1 MPDKEELY
9 GGKFDLEKEM
19 YIDVKNYIREK
30 SGLYY
35 AVMVYTNVRGE
46 RKEKWFPTKLPV
58 KGNKTKAEAFSRKI
72 LREFEI
78 PREDLCYHEVKE
90 DVSIDGSQPIE
101 PQLLSAVLDK
111 ITLSELSSERVSNLL
126 FADYMKMYLP
136 LTKKRK
142 KRIREITYA
151 GYADNV
157 KFPIEP
163 YFRKKKIR
171 LKDLT
176 AQDIQDFYDVQLD
189 WVKPNTV
196 IHYHAII
203 RLALCYA
210 RKMGYIK
217 ENPIEQ
223 VEKPEKNKFVGSY
236 YTPDEVNQLISLTKG
251 TKLEIAVI
259 FACFYGIRRSECV
272 GLRWSAFDFEN
283 NIFHINHTVVLT
295 SVNGKRTLVTKDA
308 AKTDATIRS
317 MPLSADIK
325 KRLLEIK
332 CMQENN
338 KKRLKKNYNNQ
349 WTDYLMVTE
358 SGDLISP
365 DYVTDAFRR
374 LVKKNKMR
382 HIRFHDLRHTCAS
395 LLLNKGKG
403 KVTMKDIQEWLGH
416 SDYKTTANIYAHLD
430 LSSKY
435 SSLET
440 LDSIIEI

>member
-1 MPDKEELY
+1 M
-9 GGKFDLEKEM
+9 EKEM

-35 AVMVYTNVRGE
+35 AVMVYTNVRGK

-111 ITLSELSSERVSNLL
+111 ITLSELSSEQVSNLL

-142 KRIREITYA
+142 KRIQEITYA

-189 WVKPNTV
+189 RVKPNTV

-382 HIRFHDLRHTCAS
+382 HIRFHDLRHPYVKLKLKILSAYFS
-395 LLLNKGKG
+395 RIFGAKVLNFPLDFKSVIG
-403 KVTMKDIQEWLGH
+403 
-416 SDYKTTANIYAHLD
+416 IYANLFDKHIGKCLC
-430 LSSKY
+430 
-435 SSLET
+435 
-440 LDSIIEI
+440 

>member
-111 ITLSELSSERVSNLL
+111 ITLSELSSEQVSNLL

-142 KRIREITYA
+142 KRIQEITYA

-189 WVKPNTV
+189 RVKPNTV

-395 LLLNKGKG
+395 LLLNKGK
-403 KVTMKDIQEWLGH
+403 VTMKDIQEWLGH

>member
-1 MPDKEELY
+1 M
-9 GGKFDLEKEM
+9 EKEQ
-19 YIDVKNYIREK
+19 YIDVKNYIRQK
-30 SGLYY
+30 NGLYY

-58 KGNKTKAEAFSRKI
+58 KGNKTKVEAFSRKI

-78 PREDLCYHEVKE
+78 HREDLCYHEVKD
-90 DVSIDGSQPIE
+90 DVAIDETQPIE

-111 ITLSELSSERVSNLL
+111 ITLSELSAEQVSNLL

-142 KRIREITYA
+142 KRIQEITYA
-151 GYADNV
+151 GYADDV
-157 KFPIEP
+157 KIPIEP

-176 AQDIQDFYDVQLD
+176 AQDIQEFYDVQLD
-189 WVKPNTV
+189 RVKPNTV

-210 RKMGYIK
+210 RKMGYIN
-217 ENPIEQ
+217 ENPIDR
-223 VEKPEKNKFVGSY
+223 VEKPEKNRFVGSY

-251 TKLEIAVI
+251 IKLEIPVL
-259 FACFYGIRRSECV
+259 FACFYGLRRSECI

-325 KRLLEIK
+325 KQLLEIK
-332 CMQENN
+332 CIQDNN
-338 KKRLKKNYNNQ
+338 PKRRKKNYNNQ
-349 WTDYLMVTE
+349 WSDYLMVTE
-358 SGDLISP
+358 NGDLISP
-365 DYVTDAFRR
+365 DYVTDTFGR
-374 LVKKNKMR
+374 LIKKNKMR

-440 LDSIIEI
+440 LDAIIEI

>member
-1 MPDKEELY
+1 M
-9 GGKFDLEKEM
+9 EKEQ
-19 YIDVKNYIREK
+19 YIDVKNYIRQK
-30 SGLYY
+30 NGLYY

-78 PREDLCYHEVKE
+78 PREDLCYHEVKD
-90 DVSIDGSQPIE
+90 DVAIDETQPIE

-111 ITLSELSSERVSNLL
+111 ITLSELSAEQVSNLL

-142 KRIREITYA
+142 KRIQEITYA

-176 AQDIQDFYDVQLD
+176 AQDIQEFYDVQLER
-189 WVKPNTV
+189 VKPNTV

-223 VEKPEKNKFVGSY
+223 VDKPEKNKFIGTY
-236 YTPDEVNQLISLTKG
+236 YTPDEVNQLIFLTKG
-251 TKLEIAVI
+251 TKLEIAAI
-259 FACFYGIRRSECV
+259 FACFYGLRRSECV
-272 GLRWSAFDFEN
+272 GLRWSDFDFEN
-283 NIFHINHTVVLT
+283 NTFTVQHNMVSAMVDGKKKLLLKDNLKT
-295 SVNGKRTLVTKDA
+295 AASVRTL
-308 AKTDATIRS
+308 
-317 MPLSADIK
+317 PLDLNIK
-325 KRLLEIK
+325 KRLIEIK
-332 CMQENN
+332 ENRNQGKN
-338 KKRLKKNYNNQ
+338 KEWR
-349 WTDYLMVTE
+349 DYVMLDE
-358 SGDLISP
+358 SGSIIKP
-365 DYVTDAFRR
+365 DYITYAFRK
-374 LVKKNKMR
+374 LLIDNNMR
-382 HIRFHDLRHTCAS
+382 RIRFHDLRHPYVKLKLKILSAYFS
-395 LLLNKGKG
+395 RIFGAKVLNFPLDFKSVIG
-403 KVTMKDIQEWLGH
+403 
-416 SDYKTTANIYAHLD
+416 IYANLFDKHIGKCLC
-430 LSSKY
+430 
-435 SSLET
+435 
-440 LDSIIEI
+440 

>member
-111 ITLSELSSERVSNLL
+111 ITLSELSSEQVSNLL

-142 KRIREITYA
+142 KRIQEITYA

-189 WVKPNTV
+189 RVKPNTV

-382 HIRFHDLRHTCAS
+382 HIRFHDLRHPYVK
-395 LLLNKGKG
+395 LKLKFVIIFNKGKC
-403 KVTMKDIQEWLGH
+403 
-416 SDYKTTANIYAHLD
+416 
-430 LSSKY
+430 
-435 SSLET
+435 
-440 LDSIIEI
+440 

>member
-1 MPDKEELY
+1 MKTN
-9 GGKFDLEKEM
+9 GKKQ
-19 YIDVKNYIREK
+19 YIDVKNYIRQK
-30 SGLYY
+30 NGLYY
-35 AVMVYTNVRGE
+35 AVMVYTNVKGE

-58 KGNKTKAEAFSRKI
+58 KGNKTKAEVFSRKI

-78 PREDLCYHEVKE
+78 PREDLCYHEVK
-90 DVSIDGSQPIE
+90 DDLAIDETQPIE

-111 ITLSELSSERVSNLL
+111 ITLSELSAEQVSNLL

-136 LTKKRK
+136 ITKKRK
-142 KRIREITYA
+142 KRIQEITYA

-163 YFRKKKIR
+163 YFRKKKKR

-189 WVKPNTV
+189 RVKPNTV

-223 VEKPEKNKFVGSY
+223 VEKPEKKRFVGSY

-251 TKLEIAVI
+251 TKLEIAVV
-259 FACFYGIRRSECV
+259 FACFYGLRRSECV

-325 KRLLEIK
+325 KQLLEIK
-332 CMQENN
+332 CIQDNN
-338 KKRLKKNYNNQ
+338 PKRCKKNYNNQ
-349 WTDYLMVTE
+349 WSDYLMVTE
-358 SGDLISP
+358 NGDLISL
-365 DYVTDAFRR
+365 DYVTDTFGR
-374 LVKKNKMR
+374 LIKKNKMR

-395 LLLNKGKG
+395 LLLNKGKHDG
-403 KVTMKDIQEWLGH
+403 ITLKDI
-416 SDYKTTANIYAHLD
+416 
-430 LSSKY
+430 
-435 SSLET
+435 
-440 LDSIIEI
+440 

>member
-1 MPDKEELY
+1 M
-9 GGKFDLEKEM
+9 EKEM

-111 ITLSELSSERVSNLL
+111 ITLSELSSEQVSNLL

-142 KRIREITYA
+142 KRIQEITYA

-189 WVKPNTV
+189 RVKPNTV

-382 HIRFHDLRHTCAS
+382 HIRFHDLRHPYVK
-395 LLLNKGKG
+395 LKLKFVIIFNKGKC
-403 KVTMKDIQEWLGH
+403 
-416 SDYKTTANIYAHLD
+416 
-430 LSSKY
+430 
-435 SSLET
+435 
-440 LDSIIEI
+440 

>member
-1 MPDKEELY
+1 M
-9 GGKFDLEKEM
+9 EKEV

-46 RKEKWFPTKLPV
+46 RKEKWFAIKLPV

-78 PREDLCYHEVKE
+78 PRDSISLHEVKD
-90 DVSIDGSQPIE
+90 DVAIDETQPIE

-111 ITLSELSSERVSNLL
+111 ITLSELSAEQVSNLL

-142 KRIREITYA
+142 RRIEDTTYA
-151 GYADNV
+151 GYCENV
-157 KFPIEP
+157 RFPIEP
-163 YFRKKKIR
+163 YFRKSKVR

-176 AQDIQDFYDVQLD
+176 AQDIQDFYDAQLER
-189 WVKPNTV
+189 VKPNTV

-223 VEKPEKNKFVGSY
+223 VEKPEKNKFAGTY
-236 YTPDEVNQLISLTKG
+236 YTSDEVNQLISLTKG
-251 TKLEIAVI
+251 TKLEIAVV
-259 FACFYGIRRSECV
+259 FACFYGLRRSECV

-308 AKTDATIRS
+308 AKTDATIRP
-317 MPLSADIK
+317 MLLSADIK

-332 CMQENN
+332 CIQDNN
-338 KKRLKKNYNNQ
+338 PKRRKKNYNNQ
-349 WTDYLMVTE
+349 WSDYLRVTE
-358 SGDLISP
+358 NGDLISP

-374 LVKKNKMR
+374 LIKKNKMR
-382 HIRFHDLRHTCAS
+382 HIRFHDLRHPYVKLKLKILSAYFSRTFGAKV
-395 LLLNKGKG
+395 LDFPHDFNPVIGIYTHLFDKHIGKC
-403 KVTMKDIQEWLGH
+403 LR
-416 SDYKTTANIYAHLD
+416 
-430 LSSKY
+430 
-435 SSLET
+435 
-440 LDSIIEI
+440 

>member
-1 MPDKEELY
+1 M
-9 GGKFDLEKEM
+9 EKEQ
-19 YIDVKNYIREK
+19 YIDVKNYIRQK
-30 SGLYY
+30 NGLYY
-35 AVMVYTNVRGE
+35 AVMLYMNVRGE

-78 PREDLCYHEVKE
+78 PREDLCYHEVK
-90 DVSIDGSQPIE
+90 DDIAIDETKPIE
-101 PQLLSAVLDK
+101 PQLLSVVLDK
-111 ITLSELSSERVSNLL
+111 ITLSELSAEQVSNLL

-142 KRIREITYA
+142 KRIQEITYA

-176 AQDIQDFYDVQLD
+176 ARDIQDFYDAQLER
-189 WVKPNTV
+189 VKSNIV

-223 VEKPEKNKFVGSY
+223 VEKPEKNKFVGTY
-236 YTPDEVNQLISLTKG
+236 YTSDEVNQPISLTKG

-272 GLRWSAFDFEN
+272 GLRWSTFDFEN

-403 KVTMKDIQEWLGH
+403 KVTMKDIQARLGH

-440 LDSIIEI
+440 LASIIEI

>member
-1 MPDKEELY
+1 M
-9 GGKFDLEKEM
+9 EKEQ
-19 YIDVKNYIREK
+19 YIDVKNYVREK

-35 AVMVYTNVRGE
+35 AVMVYTNVKGE

-58 KGNKTKAEAFSRKI
+58 KGNKTKAEAMSRKI

-90 DVSIDGSQPIE
+90 DAVIDISQPIE
-101 PQLLSAVLDK
+101 PQLLSAVLEK
-111 ITLSELSSERVSNLL
+111 ITLSELSTEQVANLL
-126 FADYMKMYLP
+126 FADYIKMYLP

-142 KRIREITYA
+142 KRIQETTYLA
-151 GYADNV
+151 YCENV
-157 KFPIEP
+157 KYPIEP

-189 WVKPNTV
+189 RVKPNTV

-223 VEKPEKNKFVGSY
+223 VEKPEKNRFVGSY
-236 YTPDEVNQLISLTKG
+236 YTTDEVNELISITKG
-251 TKLEIAVI
+251 TKLEIPVL
-259 FACFYGIRRSECV
+259 FACFYGLRRGECG
-272 GLRWSAFDFEN
+272 GLRWSTFDFEN
-283 NIFHINHTVVLT
+283 NTFNINHTIVSTSIDGESVLIE
-295 SVNGKRTLVTKDA
+295 KDS
-308 AKTDATIRS
+308 AKTMATIRT
-317 MPLSADIK
+317 MPLSLDIK

-332 CMQENN
+332 QAQEDNKKKLKKKYNN
-338 KKRLKKNYNNQ
+338 KWL
-349 WTDYLMVTE
+349 DYVMVDE
-358 SGDLISP
+358 KGDLIKP
-365 DYVTDAFRR
+365 DYITYAFHK
-374 LVKKNKMR
+374 LIKDNNMR
-382 HIRFHDLRHTCAS
+382 SIRFHDLRHTCAS

-416 SDYKTTANIYAHLD
+416 SDYKTTANTYAHLD
-430 LSSKY
+430 LTSKKT
-435 SSLET
+435 SLET
-440 LDSIIEI
+440 LSDIIKLN

>member
-111 ITLSELSSERVSNLL
+111 ITLSELSSEQVSNLL

-189 WVKPNTV
+189 RVKPNTV

-251 TKLEIAVI
+251 TKFEIAVI

>member
-1 MPDKEELY
+1 M
-9 GGKFDLEKEM
+9 EKEQ
-19 YIDVKNYIREK
+19 YIDVKNYIRQK
-30 SGLYY
+30 NGLYY

-58 KGNKTKAEAFSRKI
+58 KGNKTKAEVFSRKI

-78 PREDLCYHEVKE
+78 PREDLCYHEVK
-90 DVSIDGSQPIE
+90 DDLAIDETQPIE

-111 ITLSELSSERVSNLL
+111 ITLSELSTEQVSNLL

-136 LTKKRK
+136 ITKKRK
-142 KRIREITYA
+142 KRIQEITYA

-163 YFRKKKIR
+163 YFRKKMIR

-189 WVKPNTV
+189 RVKPNTV

-223 VEKPEKNKFVGSY
+223 VEKPEKNKFVGTY
-236 YTPDEVNQLISLTKG
+236 YTSDEVNQLISLTKG
-251 TKLEIAVI
+251 TKLEIAVV
-259 FACFYGIRRSECV
+259 FACFYGLRRSECV

-332 CMQENN
+332 CIQDNN
-338 KKRLKKNYNNQ
+338 PKRRKKNYNNQ
-349 WTDYLMVTE
+349 WSDYLMVTE
-358 SGDLISP
+358 NGDLISP

-374 LVKKNKMR
+374 LIKKNKMR

-430 LSSKY
+430 LSSKNI
-435 SSLET
+435 SLET
-440 LDSIIEI
+440 ISGIIKFK

>member
-1 MPDKEELY
+1 MKTN
-9 GGKFDLEKEM
+9 GKKQ
-19 YIDVKNYIREK
+19 YIDVKNYIRQK
-30 SGLYY
+30 NGLYY

-58 KGNKTKAEAFSRKI
+58 KGNKTKAEVFSRKI

-78 PREDLCYHEVKE
+78 PREDLCYHEVK
-90 DVSIDGSQPIE
+90 DDLAIDETQPIE

-111 ITLSELSSERVSNLL
+111 ITLSELSAEQVSNLL

-136 LTKKRK
+136 ITKKRK
-142 KRIREITYA
+142 KRIQEITYA

-189 WVKPNTV
+189 RVKPNTV

-223 VEKPEKNKFVGSY
+223 VEKPEKNRFVGSY

-251 TKLEIAVI
+251 TKLEIAVV
-259 FACFYGIRRSECV
+259 FACFYGLRRSECV

-325 KRLLEIK
+325 KQLLEIK
-332 CMQENN
+332 CIQDNN
-338 KKRLKKNYNNQ
+338 PKRRKKNYNNQ
-349 WTDYLMVTE
+349 WSDYLMVTE
-358 SGDLISP
+358 NGDLISP
-365 DYVTDAFRR
+365 DYVTDTFGR
-374 LVKKNKMR
+374 LIKKNKMR

-395 LLLNKGKG
+395 LLLNKGKHDG
-403 KVTMKDIQEWLGH
+403 ITLKDIQVWLGH
-416 SDYKTTANIYAHLD
+416 SDFSTTANTYSHLD
-430 LSSKY
+430 ATSKV
-435 SSLET
+435 SSLT
-440 LDSIIEI
+440 ALSGAVSLADC

>member
-111 ITLSELSSERVSNLL
+111 ITLSELSSEQVSNLL

-142 KRIREITYA
+142 KRIQEITYA

-189 WVKPNTV
+189 RVKPNTV

>member
-46 RKEKWFPTKLPV
+46 RKEKWFPTKLRV
-58 KGNKTKAEAFSRKI
+58 KGNKTKAEAFSRMV
-72 LREFEI
+72 LREFKI
-78 PREDLCYHEVKE
+78 PREDLCHHEVKE
-90 DVSIDGSQPIE
+90 DVSIDESQPIE
-101 PQLLSAVLDK
+101 PQLLPAVLDK
-111 ITLSELSSERVSNLL
+111 ITLSELSAEQVSNLL

-142 KRIREITYA
+142 RRIEDTTYA
-151 GYADNV
+151 GYCENV
-157 KFPIEP
+157 GYPIEP
-163 YFRKKKIR
+163 YFRKSKVR

-176 AQDIQDFYDVQLD
+176 ARDIQDFYDAQLER
-189 WVKPNTV
+189 VKSNTV

-223 VEKPEKNKFVGSY
+223 VEKPEKNKFVGTY
-236 YTPDEVNQLISLTKG
+236 YTSDEVNQLISLTKG

>member
-9 GGKFDLEKEM
+9 GGKFNLEKEM
-19 YIDVKNYIREK
+19 YVDVRNYIREK

-35 AVMVYTNVRGE
+35 AVMIYTNVRGE

-58 KGNKTKAEAFSRKI
+58 KGNKTKAEAFSRKV
-72 LREFEI
+72 LREFKI

-90 DVSIDGSQPIE
+90 DVAIDEAQPIE

-111 ITLSELSSERVSNLL
+111 ITLSELSAEQVSNLL

-142 KRIREITYA
+142 RRIEDTTYA
-151 GYADNV
+151 GYCENV
-157 KFPIEP
+157 RYPIEP
-163 YFRKKKIR
+163 YFRKSKVR

-176 AQDIQDFYDVQLD
+176 ARDIQDFYDEQLER
-189 WVKPNTV
+189 VKPNTV

-223 VEKPEKNKFVGSY
+223 VEKSEKNKFVGTY
-236 YTPDEVNQLISLTKG
+236 YTLDEVNQLIALTKG

-259 FACFYGIRRSECV
+259 FACFYGLRRSECV
-272 GLRWSAFDFEN
+272 GLRWSEFDFEN

-295 SVNGKRTLVTKDA
+295 SVNGKRTLITKDS

-317 MPLSADIK
+317 MPLSTDVK

-338 KKRLKKNYNNQ
+338 KKRLRKNYHNQ
-349 WTDYLMVTE
+349 WSDYLMVDE
-358 SGDLISP
+358 KGDLTSP

>member
-1 MPDKEELY
+1 M
-9 GGKFDLEKEM
+9 EKEM

-111 ITLSELSSERVSNLL
+111 ITLSELSSEQVSNLL

-142 KRIREITYA
+142 KRIQEITYA

-163 YFRKKKIR
+163 YFRKKRIR

-189 WVKPNTV
+189 LVKPNTV

-382 HIRFHDLRHTCAS
+382 HIRFHDLRHPYVKLKLKISSAYHCRIFGT
-395 LLLNKGKG
+395 
-403 KVTMKDIQEWLGH
+403 KVLDFPLDFKPVNG
-416 SDYKTTANIYAHLD
+416 IYAHLFNEHIRKC
-430 LSSKY
+430 LC
-435 SSLET
+435 
-440 LDSIIEI
+440 

>member
-1 MPDKEELY
+1 M
-9 GGKFDLEKEM
+9 EKEM

-35 AVMVYTNVRGE
+35 AVMAYTNVRGE

-111 ITLSELSSERVSNLL
+111 ITLSELSSEQVSNLL

-142 KRIREITYA
+142 KRIQEITYA

-189 WVKPNTV
+189 RVKPNTV

>member
-46 RKEKWFPTKLPV
+46 RKEKWFPTKLRV
-58 KGNKTKAEAFSRKI
+58 KGNKTKAEAFSRMV
-72 LREFEI
+72 LREFKI
-78 PREDLCYHEVKE
+78 PREDLCHHEVKE
-90 DVSIDGSQPIE
+90 DVAIDEAQPIE

-111 ITLSELSSERVSNLL
+111 ITLSELSAEQVSNLL

-142 KRIREITYA
+142 RRIEDTTYA
-151 GYADNV
+151 GYCENV
-157 KFPIEP
+157 GYPIEP
-163 YFRKKKIR
+163 YFRKSKVR

-176 AQDIQDFYDVQLD
+176 ARDIQDFYDAQLER
-189 WVKPNTV
+189 VKSNTI

-223 VEKPEKNKFVGSY
+223 VEKPEKNKFVGTYCTS
-236 YTPDEVNQLISLTKG
+236 DEVNQLISLTKG

-382 HIRFHDLRHTCAS
+382 HIRFHDLRHSHVS
-395 LLLNKGKG
+395 LLANEGINIQEIARRLGHANIEMTWNTYSHLYPREEERAVEILNKI
-403 KVTMKDIQEWLGH
+403 V
-416 SDYKTTANIYAHLD
+416 
-430 LSSKY
+430 
-435 SSLET
+435 
-440 LDSIIEI
+440 

>member
-1 MPDKEELY
+1 M
-9 GGKFDLEKEM
+9 EKEM

-111 ITLSELSSERVSNLL
+111 ITLSELSSEQVSNLL

-142 KRIREITYA
+142 KRIQEITYA

-176 AQDIQDFYDVQLD
+176 AQDIQGFYDVQLER
-189 WVKPNTV
+189 VKPNTV

-223 VEKPEKNKFVGSY
+223 VEKPEKNKFVGTY
-236 YTPDEVNQLISLTKG
+236 YTSDEVNQLISLTKG
-251 TKLEIAVI
+251 TKLEIAVV
-259 FACFYGIRRSECV
+259 FACFYGLRRSECV

-325 KRLLEIK
+325 KQLLEIK
-332 CMQENN
+332 CIQDNN
-338 KKRLKKNYNNQ
+338 PKRRKKNYNNQ
-349 WTDYLMVTE
+349 WSDYLMVTE
-358 SGDLISP
+358 NGDLISP
-365 DYVTDAFRR
+365 DYVTDTFGR
-374 LVKKNKMR
+374 LIKKNKMR

-395 LLLNKGKG
+395 LLLNKGKHDG
-403 KVTMKDIQEWLGH
+403 ITLKDIQVWLGH
-416 SDYKTTANIYAHLD
+416 SDFSTTANTYSHLD
-430 LSSKY
+430 ATSKV
-435 SSLET
+435 SSLT
-440 LDSIIEI
+440 ALSGAVSLADC